1 MSTASRKM
9 QEQPLS
15 PANSYLQSLIVPFL
29 CMFIEEAKTQ
39 NDSVRKGIKWKLT
52 QPHELSTERW
62 LPKSFQRSMVP
73 TCYTPLYYC
82 IVFSAFV
89 FFPPCI
95 FRFPVLDF
103 LYDPIGLSVA
113 SSNPIPGYLRCGPD
127 HALGRC
133 VARGPYLAWCG
144 GRCRRTCAM
153 RNNDIDRNNE
163 SMSCTLRISR
173 FQGTSKALHGTSS
186 IRLQP
191 DNQCFQV
198 SFFFPVTN
206 PNICLAWCHYI
217 LQSATQWQ
225 GGDNNRDHLSR

>member
-1 MSTASRKM
+1 MSALALMSTASRKM

-186 IRLQP
+186 ICLQP

-198 SFFFPVTN
+198 SFFS
-206 PNICLAWCHYI
+206 L
-217 LQSATQWQ
+217 
-225 GGDNNRDHLSR
+225 